1 MPIKSHPLAIFSP
14 ITYYIDIVNV
24 GLGEASAFGTY
35 GLLIDFCV
43 LLVFGFVFLLL
54 AFFFHEKTLQ
64 KRFRG

>member
-1 MPIKSHPLAIFSP
+1 MPIESHPIAVVSP
-14 ITYYIDIVNV
+14 ITYYIDIINV
-24 GLGEASAFGTY
+24 GLGGVSAFGPY

-54 AFFFHEKTLQ
+54 AFFIHEKTLQ